1 MAHDTDPFNRWEA
14 GQELAQQI
22 LVAMITG
29 DAPDLSGLTAAFR
42 ETLANPALDRAFT
55 ALALGV
61 PSEAYLADQ
70 LPEGTADPDV
80 IHEKRD
86 AVMSAIVDAARAE
99 LWAAYRAC
107 ADAPAGE
114 AEGAASGRRALRSF
128 VLQLLCRGA
137 DADPAALECALEQF
151 RGSTN
156 MTDQMGALRA
166 VVLSCPAAVPD
177 IVNVRQ
183 QCLDA
188 FYDQWKEYPLVVLK
202 WLRLRYGGAYPH
214 LVFCRTPQNGRCCCR
229 PPLPAAVA
237 AACSG
242 LSLRAPFFWLF
253 VYFFTDSPEGPP
265 TATNRQPPTATNR
278 HQPPTA
284 TNRQPPPTANR
295 HQPPTATN
303 RQPPPTANHCSIPFL
318 WSCVLSMS

>member
-1 MAHDTDPFNRWEA
+1 
-14 GQELAQQI
+14 
-22 LVAMITG
+22 
-29 DAPDLSGLTAAFR
+29 
-42 ETLANPALDRAFT
+42 
-55 ALALGV
+55 
-61 PSEAYLADQ
+61 
-70 LPEGTADPDV
+70 V

-177 IVNVRQ
+177 IANVRQ

-202 WLRLRYGGAYPH
+202 WLRLSAAQPGMDADGMARLMAREAFDLKNPNKVNAT
-214 LVFCRTPQNGRCCCR
+214 VFGFAGVPTQFHRRDASGYKVVADVIKRLDSLNATTAASLASVFTNWKRVA
-229 PPLPAAVA
+229 PAERREAMRAEMQSILEVK
-237 AACSG
+237 G
-242 LSLRAPFFWLF
+242 LSADT
-253 VYFFTDSPEGPP
+253 YE
-265 TATNRQPPTATNR
+265 
-278 HQPPTA
+278 
-284 TNRQPPPTANR
+284 
-295 HQPPTATN
+295 
-303 RQPPPTANHCSIPFL
+303 I
-318 WSCVLSMS
+318 LSKSLA